1 MTSPLRLP
9 TAPKGNGT
17 QPSHK
22 YETNRLGLLERD
34 RTQEMRGGGA
44 A

>member
-1 MTSPLRLP
+1 MIVLDELRSLS

-22 YETNRLGLLERD
+22 YAPNRTR
-34 RTQEMRGGGA
+34 
-44 A
+44 